1 MEIFLYHVKVK
12 DGRIEKME
20 ILENGTENMLREA

>member
-1 MEIFLYHVKVK
+1 VKVK